1 MVFVHKG
8 GVWWFLF
15 LAVVLLAA
23 AAVGAEQEE
32 DGATATVAAE
42 VEEKVGGRVHDQGND
57 IDIKCQH
64 GQHLAWRRR
73 CMNECQRQKL
83 LHHSSRAFCEMKC
96 QDHYHDPSR
105 MELCVHQCM
114 SYGIKLHADSNNDVD
129 HHPHAWEV
137 EAGWGAD
144 DRSNDMCDIKCQHCQ
159 DPAGRRRCV
168 NECHG
173 REHHHPSRAFCEMKC
188 QHHYHDPSRME
199 LCVHQ
204 CMSYGL
210 NLHVGSNNGVDEHPT
225 G

>member
-15 LAVVLLAA
+15 LAAVLLAA
-23 AAVGAEQEE
+23 AAVGAEQE
-32 DGATATVAAE
+32 DGAMVTVVAE
-42 VEEKVGGRVHDQGND
+42 VEEEVGGRVHDQGND
-57 IDIKCQH
+57 MCDIKCQH

-73 CMNECQRQKL
+73 CVNECHRQKL
-83 LHHSSRAFCEMKC
+83 HHSRRAFCEMKC

-129 HHPHAWEV
+129 HHPHAWELEV
-137 EAGWGAD
+137 GWGAD
-144 DRSNDMCDIKCQHCQ
+144 DRSNDMCDIKCQHWQ

-168 NECHG
+168 NECHS

-210 NLHVGSNNGVDEHPT
+210 NDLHVGGNNGVAEHPT